1 MENKKTGIEF
11 CEEHQSRASETQ
23 ILSLRKDIEHLQYV
37 IKELEGQ
44 CSFVK
49 DHFSTKN
56 GERLD
61 DIKLIHGRMDKHL
74 QSDLDFHEN
83 VRKKI
88 SEKFEAFDERIR
100 HLERWK
106 WKLMGAL
113 IVVGTIAGAFIGYF
127 LPGSSFYAT
136 LAP

>member
-1 MENKKTGIEF
+1 MDDKDS
-11 CEEHQSRASETQ
+11 QSRTSETQ
-23 ILSLRKDIEHLQYV
+23 IVVLQKDIEHLKYV
-37 IKELEGQ
+37 IDELEKE
-44 CSFVK
+44 CEFVK
-49 DHFSTKN
+49 NHFTTKN

-83 VRKKI
+83 VRKKV
-88 SEKFEAFDERIR
+88 SDRFDVLDNRIR
-100 HLERWK
+100 LLERWK

>member
-1 MENKKTGIEF
+1 MENKDS
-11 CEEHQSRASETQ
+11 QSRTSETQ
-23 ILSLRKDIEHLQYV
+23 IVVLQKDIEHLQYV
-37 IKELEGQ
+37 IKELEEQ
-44 CSFVK
+44 CEFVK
-49 DHFSTKN
+49 NHFTTKN

-61 DIKLIHGRMDKHL
+61 DIKLIHGRIDKHL
-74 QSDLDFHEN
+74 QSDLEFHEN

-88 SEKFEAFDERIR
+88 SEKFDALDERIR
-100 HLERWK
+100 QLERWK

>member
-1 MENKKTGIEF
+1 MDDKDS
-11 CEEHQSRASETQ
+11 QSRTSETQ
-23 ILSLRKDIEHLQYV
+23 IVVLQKDIEHLKYV
-37 IKELEGQ
+37 IDELEKE
-44 CSFVK
+44 CEFVK
-49 DHFSTKN
+49 NHFTTKN